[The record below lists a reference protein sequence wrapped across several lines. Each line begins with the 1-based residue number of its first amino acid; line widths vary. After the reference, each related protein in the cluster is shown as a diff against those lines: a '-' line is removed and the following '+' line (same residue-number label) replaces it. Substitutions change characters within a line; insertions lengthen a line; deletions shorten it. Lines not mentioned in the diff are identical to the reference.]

1 MSVEIRDLEDVL
13 NEEIIKNQ
21 NNDGVTMQTSYEIK
35 QFILGLLKKNW
46 LFISLLIVGNIGIVL
61 LYRKLFKK

>member
-1 MSVEIRDLEDVL
+1 MSIEIRDLDEVMQ
-13 NEEIIKNQ
+13 EEIIKNQ
-21 NNDGVTMQTSYEIK
+21 NNDGVSMQTSYEIK

>member
-13 NEEIIKNQ
+13 NEEIIKHQ
-21 NNDGVTMQTSYEIK
+21 NNDGVSMQTSYEIK